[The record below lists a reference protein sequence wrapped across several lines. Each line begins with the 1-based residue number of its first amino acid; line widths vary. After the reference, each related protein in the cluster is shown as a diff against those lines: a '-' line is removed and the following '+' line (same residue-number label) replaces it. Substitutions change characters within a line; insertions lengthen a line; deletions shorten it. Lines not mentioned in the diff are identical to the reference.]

1 MYLIETKIKK
11 KYVNLV
17 KENFKQAKQHY
28 LDTRKVPEDIFR
40 KLAEID
46 PTPTKKYL
54 QWMCKIWFNEKKSL
68 VIHELASKISEYNA
82 FVERGTAI
90 TPDIYQFKT
99 YKDLATEVDYL
110 NNTGAGKS
118 KKQLKQEIEVVR
130 DDEDLYVVRPL
141 NHQACYK
148 LGQTDFNYRGGN
160 LGSNWCITYKNDT
173 HFNSYYFKNLS
184 TFYLIKV
191 KNPVKIKEVIEKYGK
206 QFIQVAYQVFPE
218 NSGRENLLWDATDKS
233 HRNEEFI
240 DEYFKFIGM

>member
-17 KENFKQAKQHY
+17 RENFKQAKQHY
-28 LDTRKVPEDIFR
+28 LDTGKVSEDIFR
-40 KLAEID
+40 RLAEID
-46 PTPTKKYL
+46 PTSTKKYV
-54 QWMCKIWFNEKKSL
+54 QWMCKIWIKESPD
-68 VIHELASKISEYNA
+68 IDELASIVSEYNA

-99 YKDLATEVDYL
+99 YKDLATEVDHL
-110 NNTGAGKS
+110 NKTGTGKS
-118 KKQLKQEIEVVR
+118 KKQLEKEIEVIR

-148 LGQTDFNYRGGN
+148 LGQTDFNYREGD

-173 HFNSYYFKNLS
+173 HFSKYYNKDLS

-218 NSGRENLLWDATDKS
+218 NSGRDNLLWDATDKS
-233 HRNEEFI
+233 NRNEEFI
-240 DEYFKFIGM
+240 DEYFRFIGM